1 MESNEVGSQKAQQLK
16 ERKKDKCASHQLS
29 KSNGNE
35 ADGSLNS
42 KCEII
47 LQMFSVFTS
56 PPFTCQ
62 SGMPV
67 CHLLHSATGM
77 QRQLQE
83 VF

>member
-1 MESNEVGSQKAQQLK
+1 MKLAHNKAQQLK

-47 LQMFSVFTS
+47 SQMFSVFTS

-67 CHLLHSATGM
+67 CHLLHLV
-77 QRQLQE
+77 QRGCSDNCKRFSDL
-83 VF
+83 